1 MAIKIWTIQ
10 IAQWRIA
17 DKLGI
22 PLLDTTYKS
31 GDPVFAPP
39 KQLVLDIKG
48 GLISEEYYEAVYLQ
62 HMRNSWMANQ
72 ERWDEV
78 MMMPEVALACYCGP
92 DKFCHRHPLSQM
104 LQKAC
109 RNRGIDEQLMGEIRK
124 GYVRTP
130 D

>member
-39 KQLVLDIKG
+39 KQLVLDIKADV
-48 GLISEEYYEAVYLQ
+48 ITQETYTAAYLQ
-62 HMRNSWMANQ
+62 HMRQSWMVNQ
-72 ERWDEV
+72 ERWLEV
-78 MMMPEVALACYCGP
+78 LSMTEVAVACYCGP
-92 DKFCHRHPLSQM
+92 DKFCHRHLLVNM
-104 LQKAC
+104 FQKAC
-109 RNRGIDEQLMGEIRK
+109 HNRGIEAQLMGEIRK
-124 GYVRTP
+124 PV
-130 D
+130 